1 MKVNTTLT
9 FRTEL
14 KLKGDCLRA
23 VRYTAGRMRNG
34 RSHPQVEERLEI
46 HFYPNITTG
55 SWYGANGDFMLMNNL
70 MNNGHGPG
78 QAVIWS
84 HKWSAKLAARWFME
98 QKEKQSAEI
107 TERKD
112 AERRQDRADRYAR
125 EQARSADLK
134 RRGIVLI
141 GGIGQINNGLLFKLP
156 AA

>member
-1 MKVNTTLT
+1 MKVNTTLI

-14 KLKGDCLRA
+14 ELKGDCLRA
-23 VRYTAGRMRNG
+23 VKYTAGRMRNG

-46 HFYPNITTG
+46 HFYPNIVCG

-70 MNNGHGPG
+70 MNNGHG
-78 QAVIWS
+78 QAVLWS
-84 HKWSAKLAARWFME
+84 HKWGAKLAARWFME

-107 TERKD
+107 TKQKD
-112 AERRQDRADRYAR
+112 AERRQDRADRRAR
-125 EQARSADLK
+125 EQAREADRK

-141 GGIGQINNGLLFKLP
+141 GGIGQINREPLFKLP